1 MKKKIMTYDVVLVL
15 LIWASI
21 LIVVLFVDFSSNK
34 KAKPYNVYI
43 YKTYYLYDDQSK
55 PISLTYDMVE
65 LDKDASFNI
74 IITKMFDKIKE
85 HFSKNLELLSYEK
98 NNNTLNLKINENI
111 FEQKILLD
119 CIINSY
125 TNILDIDTV
134 NIIYDEEERSYQSN
148 LKDYY
153 VNSPLQNNLL
163 TFLYKDSNYSLLYH
177 DIEGNTINLSIS
189 KIPDERTVYLK
200 ENNNEIRWNVKSDG
214 VYIDGKKVLTSS
226 YKVGDTYENN
236 DLTYK
241 IERVLIDDEDIL
253 NITVSVTS
261 SDTKEILVLKQG
273 IGLFSYEKYNSDD
286 SLIEKYTFYKRKIKK
301 VS

>member
-1 MKKKIMTYDVVLVL
+1 M
-15 LIWASI
+15 
-21 LIVVLFVDFSSNK
+21 
-34 KAKPYNVYI
+34 
-43 YKTYYLYDDQSK
+43 
-55 PISLTYDMVE
+55 
-65 LDKDASFNI
+65 
-74 IITKMFDKIKE
+74 
-85 HFSKNLELLSYEK
+85 
-98 NNNTLNLKINENI
+98 
-111 FEQKILLD
+111 
-119 CIINSY
+119 
-125 TNILDIDTV
+125 
-134 NIIYDEEERSYQSN
+134 
-148 LKDYY
+148 
-153 VNSPLQNNLL
+153 
-163 TFLYKDSNYSLLYH
+163 
-177 DIEGNTINLSIS
+177 
-189 KIPDERTVYLK
+189 K

>member
-85 HFSKNLELLSYEK
+85 HFSKKLELLSYEK

-119 CIINSY
+119 CIISSY

-241 IERVLIDDEDIL
+241 IEKVLIDDEDIL